1 MRVNLIFLI
10 LFSTICQCSITA
22 QSAKDK
28 IKITGTVLDVDK
40 KPVVNA
46 IVMIDGQNTSTL
58 TNSNGDFKIRVTPGK
73 EKIGIFTFNIGMQE
87 EYIRGRTQIDFNFP
101 VSVSQK
107 SYERNAGI
115 LIKSNNREIPDGE
128 QAVDVGYAVIKKKYL
143 GMDIGFIDGTNKKYL
158 SYPTVVDMIVREV
171 SGVRRYKRSVI
182 IQESGNL
189 LGPVYPIIIID
200 GIPGAQLEDVTPSM
214 VKSIAVLKGN
224 SAAIFGSRGY
234 GGAIIIR
241 TKTYEDN

>member
-10 LFSTICQCSITA
+10 LFSTLFQCSITA
-22 QSAKDK
+22 QSVKDK
-28 IKITGTVLDVDK
+28 IIITGTVLDVDK
-40 KPVVNA
+40 KPITNA
-46 IVMIDGQNTSTL
+46 IVMIDGQNTRTL
-58 TNSNGDFKIRVTPGK
+58 TKSNGEFKVRVSPDK

-101 VSVSQK
+101 VSVYQK
-107 SYERNAGI
+107 SYERNAGL
-115 LIKSNNREIPDGE
+115 LIENRNNEIPDGE

-143 GMDIGFIDGTNKKYL
+143 GMDIGFIDGTKKKYL
-158 SYPTVVDMIVREV
+158 SYPTVADMIIREV
-171 SGVRRYKRSVI
+171 SGVRRYKNSVI
-182 IQESGNL
+182 IQESGNFF
-189 LGPVYPIIIID
+189 GPVFPIIIID
-200 GIPGAQLEDVTPSM
+200 GIPGGKLEDIAPFM

-224 SAAIFGSRGY
+224 AAAIFGSRGY